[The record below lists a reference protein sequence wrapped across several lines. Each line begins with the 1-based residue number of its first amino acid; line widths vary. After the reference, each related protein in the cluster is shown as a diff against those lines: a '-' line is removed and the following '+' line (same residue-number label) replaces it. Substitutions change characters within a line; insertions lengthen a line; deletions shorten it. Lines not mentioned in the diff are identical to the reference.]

1 MSNVIYKGSHLP
13 SKHLNDFDAL
23 LKAATAP
30 VIKTRPYTV
39 RNSRENPG
47 LIVLLLDQSGSMSET
62 IKMGGHERTKAEI
75 LSYTV
80 NTFIDSLIVACGK
93 GGEMKDY
100 FFISVIGYGGDED
113 NTAKSAFEGNLKGEL
128 YASIKA
134 LAQNSTDKA
143 WVKPTANRATPM
155 RQALELARD
164 TIVLWL
170 NDAERRGKEIFPP
183 LVLNFTDGEAT
194 DGDRDKLIKAANDIK
209 NLATTDGNC
218 LLFNMHLS
226 AAEGEECVFPCTE
239 QVVPDDVYSKTL
251 YAMSSGLPTLW
262 NELISGVSSSRD
274 KSGGEAYKAFT
285 FNAKPQNLFQYLNV
299 GTSPSTK

>member
-1 MSNVIYKGSHLP
+1 MGGQEKT
-13 SKHLNDFDAL
+13 
-23 LKAATAP
+23 KAA
-30 VIKTRPYTV
+30 
-39 RNSRENPG
+39 
-47 LIVLLLDQSGSMSET
+47 
-62 IKMGGHERTKAEI
+62 I
-75 LSYTV
+75 LSNTV
-80 NTFIDSLIVACGK
+80 NKFIEELIIACGK
-93 GGEMKDY
+93 GGGLKDY

-134 LAQNSTDKA
+134 LAENSVDKT
-143 WVKPTANRATPM
+143 WVKPTATRATPM

-170 NDAERRGKEIFPP
+170 SDAKRQGKAIFPP

-209 NLATTDGNC
+209 NLSTTDGRC

-239 QVVPDDVYSKTL
+239 QIVPDNAYSKTL
-251 YAMSSGLPTLW
+251 YAMSSALPELW
-262 NELISGVSSSRD
+262 NELISGISSSRD

-285 FNAKPQNLFQYLNV
+285 FNAKPQSLFKYLNV